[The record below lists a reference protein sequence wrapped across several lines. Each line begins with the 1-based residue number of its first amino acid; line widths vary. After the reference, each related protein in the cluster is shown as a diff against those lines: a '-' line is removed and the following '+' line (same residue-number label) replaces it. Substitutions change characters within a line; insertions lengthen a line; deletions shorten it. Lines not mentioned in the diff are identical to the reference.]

1 MTGAGRGLP
10 GGAALGLTRGR
21 RLITREILKYG
32 APLTGGV
39 LCLAVTVAGTLL
51 LPMVVGRG
59 LFDEVL
65 SGKDLA
71 ALYRVLLITV
81 AIYVLKGLAQ
91 FGATYLIAYA
101 GQRAVA
107 DLRARL
113 HDHLQRLSVGYLQ
126 RQRVG
131 DQVSRITSDLTLI
144 QAALSPGLAEL
155 VQNAAMLLGTTAVV
169 FYVHW
174 RLALVAFL
182 VLPLAGLAV
191 EAYGRLIRRYTK
203 EAQERV
209 ADVAGILHESLSA
222 IRVVK
227 AFTLEEQQRRRFQAS
242 NERQFS
248 AAMKSAQ
255 MMAAAF
261 PVVELLML
269 ASMAAVV
276 YVGAVEVLAGH
287 LTTGELVA
295 FLSYLGLVTGPVSS
309 IGRVYTQ
316 MQQGVAAA
324 DRAAEI
330 LAQVPE
336 AADLPGAVPL
346 DPAEVRGAIAFH
358 GVSFRYED
366 AEVEALHHI
375 DLNVEPGQVVAIVGP
390 SGAGKTTLVSLLPRF
405 FDPTEGRI
413 TLDGRDLRSIRL
425 GSLRRLVA
433 VVPQETV
440 LFRLTVAENIA
451 VGFPGATRR
460 QIEEAARMAN
470 AAPFIEK
477 LPEGYDT
484 LLGDLGAGL
493 SGGERQRLA
502 IARAMLRNPRV
513 LILDE
518 ATSSLDAESEALVQE
533 ALARLMQGRTT
544 FIVAHRLSTVSR
556 ADLIVAMDQGRIVEC
571 GTHEELLRRG
581 GLYSRLYRLQTV
593 PA

>member
-1 MTGAGRGLP
+1 MSG
-10 GGAALGLTRGR
+10 
-21 RLITREILKYG
+21 
-32 APLTGGV
+32 LTGGRLLWREIRRHSAPLAGGTV
-39 LCLAVTVAGTLL
+39 CLLLTVAGTLL

-59 LFDEVL
+59 LFDRVL
-65 SGKDLA
+65 AGRDLA
-71 ALYRVLLITV
+71 ELRNVLLLS
-81 AIYVLKGLAQ
+81 ALIYVVKGVAQ
-91 FGATYLIAYA
+91 FGATYLMAYA

-126 RQRVG
+126 RRRVG
-131 DQVSRITSDLTLI
+131 EQVSRITSDLTLI
-144 QAALSPGLAEL
+144 QSALTPGLSDL
-155 VQNAAMLLGTTAVV
+155 VQNLALLVGTTAIV
-169 FYVHW
+169 FYVRW

-182 VLPLAGLAV
+182 VLPLAGVAV
-191 EAYGRLIRRYTK
+191 EAYGRLIRRYTR

-227 AFTLEEQQRRRFQAS
+227 AFTLEEQQRRRFSAS
-242 NERQFS
+242 NEQHFS
-248 AAMKSAQ
+248 AAMKSVQ
-255 MMAAAF
+255 MMATAF

-269 ASMAAVV
+269 ASMATVV
-276 YVGAVEVLAGH
+276 YVGVLDVVDGH

-295 FLSYLGLVTGPVSS
+295 FLSYLGLVSGPVAS
-309 IGRVYTQ
+309 IGRIYTQ

-330 LAQVPE
+330 LRQAPE
-336 AADLPGAVPL
+336 APDLPGAVDLSPG
-346 DPAEVRGAIAFH
+346 EVEGAVAFH
-358 GVSFRYED
+358 GVSFRYDD
-366 AEVEALHHI
+366 AEVEALHDI
-375 DLNVEPGQVVAIVGP
+375 DLTVKPGQVVAIVGP

-405 FDPTEGRI
+405 FDPTEGYI

-425 GSLRRLVA
+425 SSLRRLVA

-451 VGFPGATRR
+451 VGYPGATRR

-470 AAPFIEK
+470 AASFIEK
-477 LPEGYDT
+477 LPQGYDT
-484 LLGDLGAGL
+484 MLGESGAGL

-544 FIVAHRLSTVSR
+544 FVVAHRLSTIVR
-556 ADLIVAMDQGRIVEC
+556 ADLIVVMDGGRIVEA
-571 GTHEELLRRG
+571 GTHEELMRLG
-581 GLYSRLYRLQTV
+581 GRYSKLYRLQ
-593 PA
+593 AISA